1 METTEAGQKS
11 QLSDREPNGEI
22 PTTLLLDVDHPV
34 LREVVTAIS
43 AGRRFDSS
51 NPRRDL
57 P

>member
-1 METTEAGQKS
+1 METTEARQKS

-22 PTTLLLDVDHPV
+22 PITLLLDVDHPV

-43 AGRRFDSS
+43 AGRRFGSS